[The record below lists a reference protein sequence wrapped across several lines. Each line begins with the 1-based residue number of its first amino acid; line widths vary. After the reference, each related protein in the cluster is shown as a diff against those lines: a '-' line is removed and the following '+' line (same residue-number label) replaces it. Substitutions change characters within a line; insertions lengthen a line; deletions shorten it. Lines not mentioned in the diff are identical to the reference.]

1 MMNFAAPSGLETAA
15 ASYPCVSVMPPMLS
29 ALESDSDAHL
39 SDLDDEIKEYIA
51 TRKAVHICRIQCSF
65 LKSNDL

>member
-1 MMNFAAPSGLETAA
+1 MLSLDEDSSDNDEAPSGLETPAT
-15 ASYPCVSVMPPMLS
+15 SYPCVSVMPPMLS

-51 TRKAVHICRIQCSF
+51 TKKEVCMVEQ
-65 LKSNDL
+65 